1 MSLEIIEVLSVV
13 AFLMLALYFDWFR
26 PLLVFIIA
34 ITVLCVFKIL
44 EPKEALVG
52 FSNDQI
58 GVILL
63 LLILSDVINKANVL
77 DIIVKR
83 VFRVGLTYNRFMKR
97 MLIGTSGISAF
108 VNNTPLVAIMLP
120 YVSEWAK
127 RKKIS
132 PSKVLMPLSFATML
146 GGTITLIGTSTN
158 LVVNGLAQEAGKTNP
173 GIPTLGLFD
182 FTPVGLPIAIVGI
195 LYLYF
200 IGTKLLPS
208 RKDPL
213 EDIKNSTREYIVETV
228 VPAGSKYIGKSIDE
242 ASLRNLRGLYI
253 VEIIRHNKVI
263 APVAPEEIIEVDDSL
278 IFAGDVETLIDIV
291 KTSKDIA
298 LPKQKYLSDKEN
310 LNLVDCVVAN
320 GSSFSGLT
328 VRETN
333 FRTIYDGAIV
343 AISRDG
349 ARISGKLGDVVIE
362 SGDVLFVIG
371 GNDFKDL
378 VAERNELFII
388 SETREVGN
396 LNKGKV
402 AFLAVGTVLAFLL
415 PAFDILPLFVTLLI
429 LLTCITIFKIAR
441 LNDIK
446 KTVDIDLILILALS
460 LGIGKAIS
468 KSGADV
474 LFARGIIDAVS
485 PIGNQAAV
493 LFGVYVVTN
502 ILAMLVTNKAAVA
515 ITFPIA
521 ISAAQQI
528 GMPNEAMT
536 PFILAVALA
545 GSAEFIT
552 PYGYQTNLMVFGP
565 GGYKFKDYI
574 KVGLPLTLLY
584 MIVCV
589 GILSYMYDLF

>member
-1 MSLEIIEVLSVV
+1 MNIEIIEVITVV
-13 AFLMLALYFDWFR
+13 LFLMLALYFDWFR
-26 PLLVFIIA
+26 PLLTFILA
-34 ITVLCVFKIL
+34 ITILCIFKIL

-52 FSNDQI
+52 FGNDQI
-58 GVILL
+58 GVILM
-63 LLILSDVINKANVL
+63 LLILSDIINKANVL
-77 DIIVKR
+77 DLLVKR
-83 VFRVGLTYNRFMKR
+83 VFRPGLSYNRFMKR
-97 MLIGTSGISAF
+97 MMVGTSAISAF

-120 YVSEWAK
+120 YVNEWAK

-132 PSKVLMPLSFATML
+132 PSKVLLPLSYATML

-158 LVVNGLAQEAGKTNP
+158 LVVNGLAQEAAKTNP
-173 GIPTLGLFD
+173 GIPSLGLFD

-200 IGTKLLPS
+200 IGTKLLPA
-208 RKDPL
+208 RKNPL
-213 EDIKNSTREYIVETV
+213 DDIKEKTREYIVETV
-228 VPAGSKYIGKSIDE
+228 VPGGSKYIGKSIDE

-253 VEIIRHNKVI
+253 VEIIRNNKVI
-263 APVAPEEIIEVDDSL
+263 APVAPEEIIEENDSL

-291 KTSKDIA
+291 KLSKDLS

-310 LNLVDCVVAN
+310 LNLVDCIVSN
-320 GSSFSGLT
+320 GSSFAGLT

-349 ARISGKLGDVVIE
+349 ERISGKLGDVVIK

-371 GNDFKDL
+371 GNDFKEL

-388 SETREVGN
+388 SETKEVGN
-396 LNKGKV
+396 LNKGKIT
-402 AFLAVGTVLAFLL
+402 FLTVGTVLAFLL

-429 LLTCITIFKIAR
+429 LLCSIAIFKIAR

-446 KTVDIDLILILALS
+446 KTVDLDLVLILALS

-474 LFARGIIDAVS
+474 LFAKGIIDLVAPVGS
-485 PIGNQAAV
+485 VAAV
-493 LFGVYVVTN
+493 LFGVYLVTN

-521 ISAAQQI
+521 VSAAHQI
-528 GMPNEAMT
+528 GLANEAMT

-574 KVGLPLTLLY
+574 RVGLPLTILY

-589 GILSYMYDLF
+589 GILSFMYDLF

>member
-1 MSLEIIEVLSVV
+1 MNLAIIEVIFVV
-13 AFLMLALYFDWFR
+13 GFLMLALYFEWFR
-26 PLLVFIIA
+26 PLLAFILAIVF
-34 ITVLCVFKIL
+34 LCVFKIL

-63 LLILSDVINKANVL
+63 LLILSDIINKANVL
-77 DIIVKR
+77 DLMVKR
-83 VFRVGLTYNRFMKR
+83 VFRPGLTYNRFMRR
-97 MLIGTSGISAF
+97 MMIGCSSISAF

-120 YVSEWAK
+120 YVNEWAK

-132 PSKVLMPLSFATML
+132 PSKVLLPLSYATML

-173 GIPTLGLFD
+173 GLPTLGLFD

-200 IGTKLLPS
+200 IGTKLLPA
-208 RKDPL
+208 RKNPL
-213 EDIKNSTREYIVETV
+213 EDIKDNTREYIVETI
-228 VPAGSKYIGKSIDE
+228 VPSGSKYIGKSIDE

-263 APVAPEEIIEVDDSL
+263 APVAPEEIIEENDSL
-278 IFAGDVETLIDIV
+278 IFAGDVATLIDIV
-291 KTSKDIA
+291 KTSKDLA
-298 LPKQKYLSDKEN
+298 LPKQKYLSGKEN
-310 LNLVDCVVAN
+310 LNLVDCVVSN
-320 GSSFSGLT
+320 GSSFAGLT

-349 ARISGKLGDVVIE
+349 ERISGKLGDVIIK

-388 SETREVGN
+388 SETKEVGN
-396 LNKGKV
+396 LNKGKI
-402 AFLAVGTVLAFLL
+402 AYLLVGTILAFVL

-429 LLTCITIFKIAR
+429 LLCSIAIFKIAR

-446 KTVDIDLILILALS
+446 KTVDLDLILILALS

-474 LFARGIIDAVS
+474 MFAKGIIDLVH
-485 PIGNQAAV
+485 PIGNNAAV

-502 ILAMLVTNKAAVA
+502 ILAMFVTNKAAVA

-521 ISAAQQI
+521 ISAAHQI

-574 KVGLPLTLLY
+574 RVGLPLTILY

-589 GILSYMYDLF
+589 GILSYMYNLY